1 LLSLPRCAKVGGGE
15 NGTAANLKR
24 QAKAETRV
32 NEESLQAS
40 ITLPVAA
47 GDEIENVELSVV
59 MPCLNH
65 AENMESGGVT

>member
-1 LLSLPRCAKVGGGE
+1 
-15 NGTAANLKR
+15 
-24 QAKAETRV
+24 V